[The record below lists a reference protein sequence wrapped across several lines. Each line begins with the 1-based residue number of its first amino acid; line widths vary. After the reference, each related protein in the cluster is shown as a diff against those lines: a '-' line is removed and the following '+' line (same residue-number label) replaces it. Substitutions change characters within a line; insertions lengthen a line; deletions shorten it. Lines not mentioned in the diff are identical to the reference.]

1 MRPSTAVMAMQ
12 LEAIQEHNSKLP
24 PKKKAK
30 ETLPEISAPNI
41 YAKTLQERD
50 AKKGTINYTKKYY
63 NIGFVDGSQKQ
74 RGGLMHNPELPRGS
88 SAFTLNNKAKALQ

>member
-12 LEAIQEHNSKLP
+12 LVAIQEHNSKLP

-41 YAKTLQERD
+41 YAKTL
-50 AKKGTINYTKKYY
+50 
-63 NIGFVDGSQKQ
+63 
-74 RGGLMHNPELPRGS
+74 
-88 SAFTLNNKAKALQ
+88 